1 MRGLAGRAHTVWV
14 PAKLRFVFAVLRY
27 AATSP
32 VPEVAAV
39 RSNLLLVDAGI
50 AALAAIVVLI
60 LAPGLAVVAI
70 IALVVLVVCAISL
83 LVGRLRSR
91 AQRRSVRSR
100 PRLR

>member
-1 MRGLAGRAHTVWV
+1 M
-14 PAKLRFVFAVLRY
+14 
-27 AATSP
+27 
-32 VPEVAAV
+32 